1 MILERKEESSK
12 DILLTQ
18 EKSYPFSF
26 SNTYSLPDERLLKE
40 FWRHKGV
47 LQDLV
52 VLCSPPPYRV
62 RQDLYTE

>member
-18 EKSYPFSF
+18 EKPYPFSF

-52 VLCSPPPYRV
+52 VLCSPLPYRV